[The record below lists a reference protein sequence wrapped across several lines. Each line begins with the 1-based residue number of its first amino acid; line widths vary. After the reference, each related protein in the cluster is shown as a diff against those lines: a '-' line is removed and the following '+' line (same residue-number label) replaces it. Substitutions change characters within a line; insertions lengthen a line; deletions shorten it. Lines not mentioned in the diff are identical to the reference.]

1 MSTGRLVSIIMNLS
15 WTVRLLAS
23 VIDFLDST
31 FLLFSF
37 SSWTYHISENINW
50 SSDVYNYEFVVDCSA
65 TGFRDRL
72 HRFHIFTLFVFF
84 LDLAHHVVVT

>member
-15 WTVRLLAS
+15 WIIRLLAS

-37 SSWTYHISENINW
+37 SSWTYHISENVNW
-50 SSDVYNYEFVVDCSA
+50 SSGVYNYEFVVDYSA

-72 HRFHIFTLFVFF
+72 PRFHIFTLFIFF
-84 LDLAHHVVVT
+84 LDLSYF